1 MTSYSEDLQITTT
14 DFEGLTTVAVSAID
28 LAQQTSAA
36 TDHPQ
41 LLQERKSTVSIVVA
55 DGTRRTDPAVALEA
69 ETAKETY
76 LWKARLAQEAGRYED
91 MAGYMKLV
99 TETGAPMT
107 KEEDNMLAA
116 AYKRVVDAKRT
127 SRRALAAA
135 EQKTDL
141 APWQA
146 AVARRYRARVDAEL
160 RALCA
165 DVLAVVDSWLSSTR
179 PATSDPAT
187 GVFYWKLRADYS
199 RYAAE
204 AAAAD
209 DPESRSVAVA
219 ESRAAYEQ
227 AETMGR
233 HALLAVDPVRL
244 GLMLNYSVF
253 LYQVCQQRRQGHDL
267 AKRAFDDAVN
277 EIDAIDAQMYDDATL
292 ILRLIRDNLAIWV
305 QENGGASFSEAT
317 AANRPTAA
325 ETAPPPAQ
333 NDDASQ
339 SWSLDDQPPPTPRE
353 SP

>member
-1 MTSYSEDLQITTT
+1 MTSYSEDLQVTTT
-14 DFEGLTTVAVSAID
+14 DLEGQTSVAVSAID
-28 LAQQTSAA
+28 LARQASAA
-36 TDHPQ
+36 
-41 LLQERKSTVSIVVA
+41 A
-55 DGTRRTDPAVALEA
+55 DGTSASADPAAAREA
-69 ETAKETY
+69 ETAKEAY

-91 MAGYMKLV
+91 MAGYMRLV
-99 TETGAPMT
+99 TETSAPMT

-146 AVARRYRARVDAEL
+146 AVTQRYRARVDTEI

-165 DVLAVVDSWLSSTR
+165 DVLAVVDSWLSSAR
-179 PATSDPAT
+179 SATSDPAT
-187 GVFYWKLRADYS
+187 CVFYWKLRADYS

-204 AAAAD
+204 AAEAD
-209 DPESRSVAVA
+209 DPESRSAAVA
-219 ESRAAYEQ
+219 ESRTAYER
-227 AETMGR
+227 AETVGR

-253 LYQVCQQRRQGHDL
+253 LYQVCQERRQGHDL

-305 QENGGASFSEAT
+305 QENGGASFSEGT
-317 AANRPTAA
+317 A
-325 ETAPPPAQ
+325 PAQ
-333 NDDASQ
+333 NDDADQ
-339 SWSLDDQPPPTPRE
+339 TRWSLDDQPPPPPPRE
-353 SP
+353 SL